1 MPEILPTPNSVFKP
15 EDFEL
20 SEAPPAR
27 LYKYMIADRVPDVLE
42 GGMVRFTHLLDTND
56 SFEVR
61 KTFKRFAG
69 PKLISIMKGAVTS
82 AFTPEYFDQQL
93 NEQLSQRGIN
103 MPLAQ
108 VKAMIRQQ
116 FGMSV
121 EDYMRSQMGGFV
133 DMFVKGLDA
142 VKSPEDFLMEI
153 GAILMCFSLSE
164 RYDIATMW
172 AHYGGNHTG
181 LVIEFDTENAWF
193 KNDGTHTSKLQKIRY
208 LDEQNDEL
216 FDDLQAAFASKS
228 TDWASER
235 EWRINCSMKH
245 IEKTIN
251 AGPEKIHLRSFP
263 PEAVVSVIVGAKA
276 SHDTIS
282 TIRDILRRKYPHAA
296 LRQTTPQRMSSTF
309 DLHDI

>member
-1 MPEILPTPNSVFKP
+1 MPEILPAPNSVFKP

-20 SEAPPAR
+20 SDAPPAR
-27 LYKYMIADRVPDVLE
+27 LYKYMIADRVTDVLE

-103 MPLAQ
+103 IPLAQ

-193 KNDGTHTSKLQKIRY
+193 KNDGTDTSKLQKIRY

-251 AGPEKIHLRSFP
+251 SGPEKIHLRSFP
-263 PEAVVSVIVGAKA
+263 PQAVVSVIVGAKA

-282 TIRDILRRKYPHAA
+282 KIRDILPRKYPHVA